1 MRGMVADYDA
11 VVVGGGFFGCCL
23 ALHLSSV
30 ADRVLVLERGEA
42 LLERAS
48 RVNQARIHTGFHYPR
63 SFATALRSRTLQ
75 ERFVRDFRHAVVDDF
90 DMLYAI
96 AARRSKVSASRFAH
110 TFASLDAPFSIA
122 SPKQRAL
129 FDNALIEA
137 VFQCREFAFD
147 WRALRDGLLTRLEAC
162 RVPVWTGQQV
172 RQVRSGPDLAVVELE
187 DGREITAETVF
198 NVTYANIN
206 HLLLSSGVRPLAL
219 KHELAEVALA
229 APPPELE
236 GAAVTVI
243 DGPFFSTMPYPS
255 EKLFSFTHVRYTPYY
270 SWIDENGGAS
280 PYRVAEQLPQQ
291 TRWRHMVQDA
301 RRYLPCAAEFDH
313 RTSLF
318 EVKTVMVKN
327 ERDDGR
333 PIMLCRHA
341 DAPRLVSV
349 MGAKIDNIYDLLEAL
364 PQLDARWRDARP
376 DRLLA

>member
-1 MRGMVADYDA
+1 MTTDYD
-11 VVVGGGFFGCCL
+11 VVIVGGGFFGCSL
-23 ALHLSSV
+23 ALHLSSIT
-30 ADRVLVLERGEA
+30 DRVLVLEGGER

-63 SFATALRSRTLQ
+63 SFATALRSRILQ
-75 ERFVRDFRHAVVDDF
+75 EKFVRDFRHAVVDDF
-90 DMLYAI
+90 DMIYAI

-110 TFASLDAPFSIA
+110 TFASLDAPFSPA
-122 SPKQRAL
+122 PPNMRAL
-129 FDNALIEA
+129 FDPKLIEA
-137 VFQCREFAFD
+137 VFRCREFAFD
-147 WRALRDGLLTRLEAC
+147 WTALRDGLLSRLDKHC
-162 RVPVWTGQQV
+162 VPVWTGQQV
-172 RQVRSGPDLAVVELE
+172 RRVRSEPGRAVVELE
-187 DGREITAETVF
+187 NGREITAGSVF

-206 HLLLSSGVRPLAL
+206 HLLLRSGLRPMAL

-229 APPPELE
+229 VPSPELE
-236 GAAVTVI
+236 GAGVTVI

-255 EKLFSFTHVRYTPYY
+255 EKLFSFTHVRYTPHY
-270 SWIDENGGAS
+270 SWMDENRS
-280 PYRVAEQLPQQ
+280 PYEVAEQLPRQ

-313 RTSLF
+313 RGSLF

-333 PIMLCRHA
+333 PILLCRHA